1 MSAFKRYRI
10 LSILTVFMVLGCQD
24 KVEKQEEVFLFSYFK
39 NNGEDGLHLA
49 YSYDGLKWE
58 ALNDDKSFLTP
69 ELSKDKLMRD
79 PCIIKGP
86 DGKFHM
92 VWTVSWEEKG
102 IGYANSSDLINW
114 SEQKFIPV
122 MQHEESTQNS
132 WAPELFYDEVK
143 EQYLIFWA
151 STVSDQFLETANQA
165 EDSWNHR
172 IYYTTTKDFEEFAET
187 EIFVEPG
194 FNVIDATIARNES
207 QYFMIIKDET
217 LLPEAQKTLHV
228 LESDNPYNWNV
239 SISEAISNHWV
250 EGPTITKISDEWMV
264 YFDQY
269 RAHKF
274 GTVKSKDLKTWDDIS
289 DQIEFPDGIRHGTV
303 FKVSKDVFEGLK
315 GMGG

>member
-1 MSAFKRYRI
+1 
-10 LSILTVFMVLGCQD
+10 
-24 KVEKQEEVFLFSYFK
+24 
-39 NNGEDGLHLA
+39 
-49 YSYDGLKWE
+49 
-58 ALNDDKSFLTP
+58 
-69 ELSKDKLMRD
+69 
-79 PCIIKGP
+79 
-86 DGKFHM
+86 
-92 VWTVSWEEKG
+92 
-102 IGYANSSDLINW
+102 
-114 SEQKFIPV
+114 

-143 EQYLIFWA
+143 QQYLIFWA

-172 IYYTTTKDFEEFAET
+172 IYYTTTKDFEEFTAT

-207 QYFMIIKDET
+207 KYFMIIKDET

-250 EGPTITKISDEWMV
+250 EGPTITKIGDEWMV

-269 RAHKF
+269 REHKF
-274 GTVKSKDLKTWDDIS
+274 GAVKSKDLKTWEDLS

-303 FKVSKDVFEGLK
+303 FKVSKDVLDELVGLR
-315 GMGG
+315 G